1 MSRLQAVISATNG
14 VLGDFL
20 ARSGNGLAID
30 FGLRDD
36 CGAPVATDRAALA
49 TAFPA
54 AGGDIAIFLHGLCC
68 DERIWNASNSV
79 HADADSF
86 PARLAREQGWT
97 ALRVRYNSGRHI
109 SENGEAFAE
118 LLDALQ
124 ANWPVRVRRI
134 ALIGHS
140 MGGLIARSAG
150 HHGLERGAR
159 WTAQVSHLVCLGSPH
174 HGAPLERFGHAATR
188 LLDLIDITR
197 PLAVAINARSAGI
210 KDLRH
215 GSLRHDDW
223 NAQDPDLVGGD
234 MRRPVRVLPQARHCA
249 VGAML
254 GDSSDDPRSRLI
266 GDGLVLPD
274 SAAGRHPH
282 RSLCVPFAPTD
293 TVLLPALH
301 HLRLVR
307 DARVYRLIARWLSA

>member
-1 MSRLQAVISATNG
+1 MNRLQAVISATNG
-14 VLGDFL
+14 VFGDFL
-20 ARSGNGLAID
+20 ARSGNGLAIN
-30 FGLRDD
+30 FALRDAHGERLA
-36 CGAPVATDRAALA
+36 CERTALA
-49 TAFPA
+49 DAFPQ
-54 AGGDIAIFLHGLCC
+54 AGSDIAIFLHGLCC
-68 DERIWNASNSV
+68 DERIWNDGNGP
-79 HADADSF
+79 HADAGSF
-86 PARLAREQGWT
+86 PVRLADEHGWT
-97 ALRVRYNSGRHI
+97 ALRVRYNSGLHI
-109 SENGEAFAE
+109 SENGDAFAD
-118 LLDALQ
+118 LLEALLEH
-124 ANWPVRVRRI
+124 WPVRIRRI

-159 WTAQVSHLVCLGSPH
+159 WTDRISHLICLGSPH

-188 LLDLIDITR
+188 LLDLVDITR

-223 NAQDPDLVGGD
+223 NAHDPDLVSGD
-234 MRRPVRVLPQARHCA
+234 TRRPARVLPKTRHCA

-254 GDSSDDPRSRLI
+254 GDSAEDPRSRLI
-266 GDGLVLPD
+266 GDGLVPTH
-274 SAAGRHPH
+274 SAAGQHRH
-282 RSLCVPFAPTD
+282 RALCVPFAPDD

-307 DARVYRLIARWLSA
+307 DARVYDLIAHWLAA

>member
-14 VLGDFL
+14 VFGDFL

-36 CGAPVATDRAALA
+36 HGAAIATDRAALA
-49 TAFPA
+49 RHHPQ
-54 AGGDIAIFLHGLCC
+54 AGGKLAIFLHGLCC
-68 DERIWNASNSV
+68 DERIWNAGNGV
-79 HADADSF
+79 DADAGSF

-97 ALRVRYNSGRHI
+97 VLKVRYNSGRHI
-109 SENGEAFAE
+109 SENGEACAE
-118 LLDALQ
+118 LLDALLEH
-124 ANWPVRVRRI
+124 WPVRLRRI

-159 WTAQVSHLVCLGSPH
+159 WTQLVSHLICLGSPH

-188 LLDLIDITR
+188 LLDLVDITR
-197 PLAVAINARSAGI
+197 PLAAAINARSAGI

-223 NAQDPDLVGGD
+223 NAHDPDLVGGD
-234 MRRPVRVLPQARHCA
+234 MRRPARVLPQARHCA

-254 GDSSDDPRSRLI
+254 GDSRDDPRSRLI
-266 GDGLVLPD
+266 GDGLVLPE
-274 SAAGRHPH
+274 SAAGQHPH
-282 RSLCVPFAPTD
+282 PSLRVPFAAGD

-307 DARVYRLIARWLSA
+307 DERVYGLIARWLAA

>member
-14 VLGDFL
+14 VFGDFL
-20 ARSGNGLAID
+20 AKSGNGLAID

-36 CGAPVATDRAALA
+36 HGAPVGLSRTELA
-49 TAFPA
+49 SACPQ
-54 AGGDIAIFLHGLCC
+54 AGGDISIFLHGLCC
-68 DERIWNASNSV
+68 DERIWNAGNGPD
-79 HADADSF
+79 ADADSF
-86 PARLAREQGWT
+86 PVRLAREQGWT
-97 ALRVRYNSGRHI
+97 VLRIRYNSGRHM
-109 SENGEAFAE
+109 SENGEAFAD
-118 LLDALQ
+118 LLDALL

-159 WTAQVSHLVCLGSPH
+159 WTNLVSHLICLGSPH

-223 NAQDPDLVGGD
+223 NAHDPDLVGGD
-234 MRRPVRVLPQARHCA
+234 TRRPVRVLPNARHCA

-254 GDSSDDPRSRLI
+254 GESTLDPRSRLI
-266 GDGLVLPD
+266 GDGLVLPE
-274 SAAGRHPH
+274 SAAGQHPH
-282 RSLCVPFAPTD
+282 PSLCVPFAAAD

-307 DARVYRLIARWLSA
+307 DERVYGLIARWLTG

>member
-14 VLGDFL
+14 VFGDFL

-36 CGAPVATDRAALA
+36 FGAPVGLNCAELTSAY
-49 TAFPA
+49 PQ

-68 DERIWNASNSV
+68 DETIWGG
-79 HADADSF
+79 DADSF
-86 PARLAREQGWT
+86 PARLTREQGWT
-97 ALRVRYNSGRHI
+97 ALKVRYNSGRHM

-118 LLDALQ
+118 LLDQLL
-124 ANWPVRVRRI
+124 ANWPVKVRRI
-134 ALIGHS
+134 AVIGHS
-140 MGGLIARSAG
+140 MGGLIGRSAG
-150 HHGLERGAR
+150 HQGLERGAG
-159 WTAQVSHLVCLGSPH
+159 WTPLISHLICLGSPH
-174 HGAPLERFGHAATR
+174 HGAPLERVGHAATR
-188 LLDLIDITR
+188 LLDLLDITR
-197 PLAVAINARSAGI
+197 PVAAAINARSAGI

-223 NAQDPDLVGGD
+223 NAHDPDLVGGD
-234 MRRPVRVLPQARHCA
+234 MRRPVRVLPKARHCA

-254 GDSSDDPRSRLI
+254 GASTDDPRSRLI

-274 SAAGRHPH
+274 SAVGQHQHA
-282 RSLCVPFAPTD
+282 SLCVPFAAAD

-301 HLRLVR
+301 HLRLAR
-307 DARVYRLIARWLSA
+307 DARVYALIARWLAT